1 MIQCEE
7 SCLITADSP
16 RSPGEKE
23 ESQIPRKEVSGLD
36 PMSAC
41 GESKGKGVSTKERDY
56 KEAEQH
62 RKYITKF
69 RPLRVVE
76 NPQRLKS

>member
-1 MIQCEE
+1 MITTR
-7 SCLITADSP
+7 L
-16 RSPGEKE
+16 
-23 ESQIPRKEVSGLD
+23 
-36 PMSAC
+36 
-41 GESKGKGVSTKERDY
+41 STKERDY